1 MPVAVR
7 SVERVASALPGVPCF
22 LVEWYQPEL
31 RADDL
36 DVIAAKLDA
45 TTHSL
50 QAQGPPVQRVML
62 LALPSDE
69 VVFGVFTAPSA
80 SDVAHVCEL
89 AGMGAM
95 RLTAGV
101 TQPPWA
107 QP

>member
-1 MPVAVR
+1 
-7 SVERVASALPGVPCF
+7 
-22 LVEWYQPEL
+22 
-31 RADDL
+31 
-36 DVIAAKLDA
+36 
-45 TTHSL
+45 
-50 QAQGPPVQRVML
+50 ML

-80 SDVAHVCEL
+80 SDVAHACEL